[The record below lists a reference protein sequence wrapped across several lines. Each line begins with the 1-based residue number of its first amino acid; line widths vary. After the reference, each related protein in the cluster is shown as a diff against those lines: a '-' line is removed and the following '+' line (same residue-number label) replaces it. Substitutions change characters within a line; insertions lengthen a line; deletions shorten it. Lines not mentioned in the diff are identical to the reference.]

1 MSSDRCVCVAPDRV
15 TAARRLPH
23 DPFRRAAAERAAI
36 RGHAVSDG
44 GRPDPDLRHNECN
57 QSGAWRALHDR
68 RLYCRRDLRRH
79 RVFPARPC
87 RRARRRR
94 AAGGRARI
102 GPVPHPLHARPP
114 RPGAGHIR
122 ADPVLQ
128 RAGADRLGL
137 DRALYAGPRF
147 SRRPGRDPARQ
158 PLSGLSPRDNRGG
171 ADGRV
176 AAVSADRPHP
186 ARHADPRRRL
196 EPGRARRARGQR
208 HPAVHPRVCPRG
220 GLGSAR
226 RGHGRADLHRRIRDG
241 RERADSRLCRDRDRR
256 HRFDP
261 RRFCRRARR
270 RPGRCDRPRL
280 SAPAARCLHEQ
291 CRRGECWPGAG
302 LDVDL
307 HPDGGRLVR
316 AAARPV
322 PAARPLMRLTARAVA
337 AAIALLALALVP
349 MIATPLD
356 APFYTGL
363 FARVMIFAI
372 AAVSLD
378 LILGYAGLVSFGHA
392 AYFGIGAYAV
402 VILSFHGIGNG
413 FVHFTA
419 ALIAAAAAALVIGF
433 VSLRTSGVYFIMIT
447 LAFGQMAYFL
457 GVSVNRYGGDDGL
470 NISRHSDFAGLIDLG
485 NQTVLYYFVFA
496 FLLAVLLL
504 GSRVVQSR
512 FGVLLQGI
520 KSNEPRMVAIGFP
533 TFRYKLA
540 AFVIAGA
547 VCGLA
552 GALFANLT
560 LFVSPSIMHWTRSG
574 EIMMMVILGGLGTL
588 FGPVFGAAAYLILES
603 VLSRL
608 TEHWQATLGPIL
620 ILVVL
625 FSKSGD

>member
-1 MSSDRCVCVAPDRV
+1 
-15 TAARRLPH
+15 
-23 DPFRRAAAERAAI
+23 
-36 RGHAVSDG
+36 
-44 GRPDPDLRHNECN
+44 
-57 QSGAWRALHDR
+57 
-68 RLYCRRDLRRH
+68 
-79 RVFPARPC
+79 
-87 RRARRRR
+87 
-94 AAGGRARI
+94 
-102 GPVPHPLHARPP
+102 
-114 RPGAGHIR
+114 
-122 ADPVLQ
+122 
-128 RAGADRLGL
+128 
-137 DRALYAGPRF
+137 
-147 SRRPGRDPARQ
+147 
-158 PLSGLSPRDNRGG
+158 
-171 ADGRV
+171 
-176 AAVSADRPHP
+176 
-186 ARHADPRRRL
+186 
-196 EPGRARRARGQR
+196 
-208 HPAVHPRVCPRG
+208 
-220 GLGSAR
+220 
-226 RGHGRADLHRRIRDG
+226 
-241 RERADSRLCRDRDRR
+241 
-256 HRFDP
+256 
-261 RRFCRRARR
+261 
-270 RPGRCDRPRL
+270 
-280 SAPAARCLHEQ
+280 
-291 CRRGECWPGAG
+291 
-302 LDVDL
+302 
-307 HPDGGRLVR
+307 
-316 AAARPV
+316 
-322 PAARPLMRLTARAVA
+322 MRLTARAVA

-402 VILSFHGIGNG
+402 GILSFHGIGNG
-413 FVHFTA
+413 FAHFAA
-419 ALIAAAAAALVIGF
+419 ALLAAAAAALVIGF

-447 LAFGQMAYFL
+447 LAFGQMVYFL

-485 NQTVLYYFVFA
+485 DQTVLYYFVFA

-625 FSKSGD
+625 FSKSGLLGLIAPRERRDG